1 MDKNICIIGL
11 GYVGL
16 TLAVAMAEKKFQII
30 GIEKNKNI
38 LNKLDKNQSH
48 FFEPQIDN
56 KIKKIKKMKLFKYFE
71 TIPKNINCSTYII
84 TVGTPLNAYGKSR
97 VDLIKNVTKKIA
109 KVLKDNDLVI
119 LRSTVKIGTTKNI
132 VFKML
137 NKSKK
142 KFNLCYCPERTQEG
156 KALEE
161 IKKLPQIISGYNK
174 NSILRAK
181 NIFKKIT
188 RNYIVLKNLE
198 TAEML
203 KLVDNTYRDVNFAF
217 SNEIARLCSKIN
229 IDAIEVIE
237 AGKFKYPRT
246 NLALPGPVGGP
257 CLTKDTYILNESF
270 KNQNFHPKI
279 SLTARHENETV
290 PNFIIKFLKKKI
302 DYKKINK
309 IVLLGLAFKGNPPT
323 SDLRGSVAIDFI
335 KELKKNFRNSKIFG
349 YDNFLS
355 NKDFSN
361 LKLSRLNNLNEC
373 FKNTNILLILNNNV
387 KFAKLNLIKKSKHMA
402 QEKIIYD
409 CWNLHSKKIF
419 DKKKLAYN
427 TLGNHN

>member
-257 CLTKDTYILNESF
+257 CLTKDSYILNESF